1 MSKSINDVFTENL
14 SLISRSGNTFQRRQ
28 MFKRKQL
35 LINEKDFK
43 DLKKIWRGGLFAR
56 CSDSLFIREL
66 IEHELKEENKK

>member
-1 MSKSINDVFTENL
+1 
-14 SLISRSGNTFQRRQ
+14 

-43 DLKKIWRGGLFAR
+43 YLKKIWRGGIFAR

-66 IEHELKEENKK
+66 IEYELKREVEK